1 MRSPTT
7 LTTARL
13 SMRPWREGDAGAL
26 YRYASDPEVGPR
38 AGWAPHQSPEESR
51 EVLRDILMVP
61 DSWAITLRH
70 REGALADEPVGAIA
84 LRRVEPHDA
93 AGTPAGE
100 AEIGYWIARPWWGRG
115 YMTEA
120 VREVLRHAFL
130 VEGLGAV
137 RAGYYEGNVGSSRV
151 QKKAGLR
158 PHHRVEGAVDRC
170 GVTHTEHVQ
179 RITRE
184 EWEVSLN
191 ADPTD
196 AGTIARQQ
204 SEAACIIDALPLV
217 SFVRS
222 GGQTGADRGG
232 LDAAR
237 EMGVPICGWC
247 PPGGLAEDL
256 PKPPG
261 LLALYPELREGPSAG
276 YVERTAWNVRDS
288 HATLIVSPGGLE
300 PRSGTE
306 MTAIFAERM
315 GRPVLVLE
323 GGSVDENA
331 AEALA
336 WLRSLRTGGM
346 TLNVAGPR
354 ESKMPGVHGLTHD
367 IVAAILDEA
376 GRRSACLIDGGAG
389 RP

>member
-1 MRSPTT
+1 MHWPTI
-7 LTTARL
+7 LTTAHL
-13 SMRPWREGDAGAL
+13 VMRPWREDDAPAL

-38 AGWAPHQSPEESR
+38 AGWAPHQSQDESR
-51 EVLRDILMVP
+51 QVLHDILMVP
-61 DSWAITLRH
+61 DSWAITLRG
-70 REGALADEPVGAIA
+70 REGVLADEPVGAIA
-84 LRRVEPHDA
+84 LQHDLT
-93 AGTPAGE
+93 GLPADE
-100 AEIGYWIARPWWGRG
+100 AEIGYWIARPWWGHG

-130 VEGLGAV
+130 VENLVAV
-137 RAGYYEGNVGSSRV
+137 RASYFEGNEGSRRV
-151 QKKAGLR
+151 QEKVGLR
-158 PHHRVEGAVDRC
+158 PHHHVDSAVDRC
-170 GVTHTEHVQ
+170 GITHTEHVQ
-179 RITRE
+179 RITRK
-184 EWEVSLN
+184 EWEVSLA

-204 SEAACIIDALPLV
+204 SEAAGIIDRLPLI
-217 SFVRS
+217 SLVRS

-237 EMGVPICGWC
+237 EQNVPICGWC

-256 PKPPG
+256 PNPPG
-261 LLALYPELREGPSAG
+261 LLALYPELREGPSQG

-323 GGSVDENA
+323 GVNVSEDA

-336 WLRSLRTGGM
+336 WLRSLGTCAM

-354 ESKMPGVHGLTHD
+354 ESKMPGVYDLTHD
-367 IVAAILDEA
+367 IVTSVL
-376 GRRSACLIDGGAG
+376 RQS
-389 RP
+389 

>member
-1 MRSPTT
+1 MRWPTT

-13 SMRPWREGDAGAL
+13 VMRPWRVDDAQAV
-26 YRYASDPEVGPR
+26 YRYARDPEVGPR
-38 AGWAPHQSPEESR
+38 AGWAPHASLEESR
-51 EVLRDILMVP
+51 AVVEDILMAP
-61 DSWAITLRH
+61 DSWAITLRGGQ
-70 REGALADEPVGAIA
+70 GATADEAVGAIA
-84 LRRVEPHDA
+84 LRHQAVSPSEPLS
-93 AGTPAGE
+93 PNE

-120 VREVLRHAFL
+120 VREVLRYAFL
-130 VEGLGAV
+130 VENLAAV
-137 RAGYYEGNVGSSRV
+137 RAGYYEGNEGSRRV
-151 QKKAGLR
+151 QEKAGMR
-158 PHHRVEGAVDRC
+158 PHHKVEGAVDRL
-170 GVTHTEHVQ
+170 GVTHMENFQ
-179 RITRE
+179 RITRQ
-184 EWEVSLN
+184 EWETSLA

-204 SEAACIIDALPLV
+204 SEAAGIIDALPLV
-217 SFVRS
+217 ALVRS

-237 EMGVPICGWC
+237 EQNVPICGWC

-256 PKPPG
+256 PEPPG
-261 LLALYPELREGPSAG
+261 LLALYPELREGAATG

-323 GGSVDENA
+323 GADAGAGAE
-331 AEALA
+331 EALA
-336 WLRSLRTGGM
+336 WLESLGM
-346 TLNVAGPR
+346 RAITLNVAGPR
-354 ESKMPGVHGLTHD
+354 ESKMPGVYELTHD
-367 IVAAILDEA
+367 IVTRILQ
-376 GRRSACLIDGGAG
+376 
-389 RP
+389 